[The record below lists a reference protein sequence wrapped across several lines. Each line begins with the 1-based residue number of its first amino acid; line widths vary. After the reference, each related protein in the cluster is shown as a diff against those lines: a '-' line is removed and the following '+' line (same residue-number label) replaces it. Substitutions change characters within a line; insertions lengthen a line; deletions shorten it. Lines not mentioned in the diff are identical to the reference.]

1 MAQQTLVLCTPD
13 AVSRGVTFEI
23 SSQFEKRGLTMVACR
38 MLRATTAQAQAHV
51 DCTKAGSVAQLT
63 SGPAVAT
70 VWQGAGAIAA
80 GIEIAGAAGGSD
92 LLSVSPSAASATLE
106 IAVWFGADEV
116 PPPDSNGAAAA
127 ASGSVAA
134 SAPSADGDAAAAG
147 GKSKGQLKK
156 EAAKAAKAAKKAE
169 AKGGTPAGPAIS
181 TEPPSGTRDFFPA
194 EMRTRNW
201 LFAKFRETARPAPL
215 CSSLLLSAPLCSSL
229 LLSAPLCSS
238 LRLCSPS
245 STLTSHPPR
254 TLPTPS
260 PHPPH
265 TLPTPSPQARQLAF
279 VEYDAP
285 VLEAEQLYVRKGGEE
300 ITQQM
305 YNFTDKDGKAVSLRP
320 EMTPTLA
327 RMILSLGGKAR
338 EIRRDPPRSVQI
350 RRDPPRDPPR
360 SAEIQI
366 RRDHVSS
373 RPAAR
378 PSCLSRGPS
387 PPGPSP
393 SRPLPLPASPLWICP
408 LPSSPPQVLLPVKW
422 FSIPQCWRFET
433 VQRGRK
439 REHFQW
445 NMDIVGEASIAAEAR
460 AARRRH
466 LPRWFALGLGLG
478 LGLGL
483 ARDGPRWPEMAR
495 DGPRWPEMARD
506 PPRVG
511 RAAGRRHVILQE
523 RRRHLRRRRH
533 QGQLAQGAPR
543 AAERSREEPRGAERS
558 REEPRGA
565 ER

>member
-1 MAQQTLVLCTPD
+1 MARIEPSASLVPERLAVARAGPAYCRPDPWVRTRRGQLVRGSRKMAQQTLVLCTPD

-134 SAPSADGDAAAAG
+134 SAPSADGDAAAG

-201 LFAKFRETARPAPL
+201 LFAKFRETARLAPLCSSLLLPAPLHSSCSLRSSPPPPL

-229 LLSAPLCSS
+229 LL
-238 LRLCSPS
+238 CSPS

-254 TLPTPS
+254 TLPA
-260 PHPPH
+260 
-265 TLPTPSPQARQLAF
+265 PSPQARQLAF

-338 EIRRDPPRSVQI
+338 EIRRDPPRSI
-350 RRDPPRDPPR
+350 
-360 SAEIQI
+360 SAEIT
-366 RRDHVSS
+366 S
-373 RPAAR
+373 PLAR
-378 PSCLSRGPS
+378 PQGPP

-393 SRPLPLPASPLWICP
+393 SRPLPLPASPSGSAPFPP
-408 LPSSPPQVLLPVKW
+408 LLRRCCCPSSGSPYR
-422 FSIPQCWRFET
+422 SA
-433 VQRGRK
+433 G
-439 REHFQW
+439 
-445 NMDIVGEASIAAEAR
+445 ASRRSSAGASASTSSGTWTSS
-460 AARRRH
+460 ARRRS
-466 LPRWFALGLGLG
+466 PQRREQ
-478 LGLGL
+478 L
-483 ARDGPRWPEMAR
+483 AAVTSRDG
-495 DGPRWPEMARD
+495 
-506 PPRVG
+506 
-511 RAAGRRHVILQE
+511 
-523 RRRHLRRRRH
+523 
-533 QGQLAQGAPR
+533 
-543 AAERSREEPRGAERS
+543 
-558 REEPRGA
+558 
-565 ER
+565 